1 MFTSMAVRTEVLGMS
16 ASCQSALVR
25 YGASDDADWAADRR
39 QDHPDTAIAYH
50 NLAMVFLARG
60 DSEAARKTF
69 EQALAIQRK
78 VLGTRHPLTAMTQ
91 AKLGMLLADRGEQAR
106 AMPHLKQALAVLADV
121 LPPDNSVVLSLRLQ
135 IRGRK
140 R

>member
-1 MFTSMAVRTEVLGMS
+1 
-16 ASCQSALVR
+16 
-25 YGASDDADWAADRR
+25 
-39 QDHPDTAIAYH
+39 
-50 NLAMVFLARG
+50 MVFLARG

-121 LPPDNSVVLSLRLQ
+121 LPLLHAYTETTME
-135 IRGRK
+135 
-140 R
+140 